1 MYTAERFKS
10 DFGQMKGISLTA
22 DFQFCIF
29 SEASYEI
36 GRKEGIM
43 RKSWAFLFCV
53 LFSTALC
60 LTHVKHALG
69 RSPSD
74 LAESEIHPISTYSIV
89 AYDRETGQLGVA
101 VQSHW
106 FSVGLLVPWVEAEV
120 GAVATQSFVEV
131 SYGPLGLEFMR
142 TGKSAEEALSAL
154 VSADKN
160 KDVRQVAMVDA
171 QGRVAAHTGKNC
183 IPEAGHYIGDGFTCQ
198 ANLML
203 RNTVWD
209 AMAKAFQNTK
219 GELADRLIAA
229 LEAAQNEGGD
239 IRGKQSASLIVV
251 SGKSSGVWWK
261 DRLFD
266 LRIEDHP
273 QPVQEL
279 KRLLRLNKAY
289 NHMNQGDEYLT
300 ENKIEEAMKA
310 YTKAMEM
317 YHNNEEMIFW
327 PAVTLASTGNVE
339 KSLPLF
345 KKVFAMNENW
355 AILLPRL
362 AKVGQLPDDTALI
375 QKILSVAPEK
385 KK

>member
-1 MYTAERFKS
+1 MKRSFTFLLYLLLFATLS
-10 DFGQMKGISLTA
+10 STDF
-22 DFQFCIF
+22 
-29 SEASYEI
+29 
-36 GRKEGIM
+36 R
-43 RKSWAFLFCV
+43 
-53 LFSTALC
+53 
-60 LTHVKHALG
+60 HALG
-69 RSPSD
+69 RSSSD
-74 LAESEIHPISTYSIV
+74 LAESEIRPVSTYSIV
-89 AYDRETGQLGVA
+89 AYDKETGQLGVA

-120 GAVATQSFVEV
+120 GAIATQSFVEA

-142 TGKSAEEALSAL
+142 TGKNAEEALSAL

-160 KDVRQVAMVDA
+160 EDVRQVAMVDA

-203 RNTVWD
+203 KNTVWD
-209 AMAKAFQNTK
+209 AMAKAFQNKK
-219 GELADRLIAA
+219 GELADRLVAA

-239 IRGKQSASLIVV
+239 IRGKQSAALIVV

-317 YHNNEEMIFW
+317 YPDNAEMVFW
-327 PAVTLASTGNVE
+327 PAVTLAATGNVE

-345 KKVFAMNENW
+345 KKVFAMDENW
-355 AILLPRL
+355 IILLPRL
-362 AKVGQLPDDTALI
+362 SKVGQLPDDTALI